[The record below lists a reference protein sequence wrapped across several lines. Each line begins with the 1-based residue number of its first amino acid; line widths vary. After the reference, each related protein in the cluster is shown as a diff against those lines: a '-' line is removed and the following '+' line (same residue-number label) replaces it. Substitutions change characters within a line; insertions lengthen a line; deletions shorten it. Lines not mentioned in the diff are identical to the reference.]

1 MNTAEILPVIP
12 QFDLHASAEEI
23 FLAGREL
30 AGGKI
35 ALACS
40 FGIENVVLIDQ
51 LRQHLQDVTVFA
63 IDTGRLHE
71 ETYAVA
77 DSISQR
83 YGIAI
88 HWFFPRH
95 ENVEQLTSEKGLF
108 SFRESLANRKECCHI
123 RKVEPL
129 RRALTGFSA
138 WTTGMR
144 RAQSVTRTGQEPIE
158 IDAVNGGLLK
168 INPLTFWSEQ
178 RVWDYAE
185 RHALPVNR
193 LHRQG
198 YPSIGCAPCT
208 RAVEPGE
215 DHRAGRWWW
224 EDPEHKECGLHRREE
239 PTVGGNGAGI

>member
-1 MNTAEILPVIP
+1 MNTAEKLQHFPS
-12 QFDLHASAEEI
+12 FDPGTPAEEI

-30 AGGKI
+30 AGGKV

-51 LRQHLQDVTVFA
+51 LRSHLQDVTVFA

-71 ETYAVA
+71 ETYTVA
-77 DSISQR
+77 ESISQR
-83 YGIAI
+83 YGITI
-88 HWFFPRH
+88 HWYFPRH
-95 ENVEQLTSEKGLF
+95 EDVERLTRAKGMF
-108 SFRESLANRKECCHI
+108 SFRESLEDRRECCHI

-129 RRALTGFSA
+129 QRALAGFSA

-144 RAQSVTRTGQEPIE
+144 RAQNITRAGQGPIE

-178 RVWDYAE
+178 QVRDYAE

-215 DHRAGRWWW
+215 HPRAGRWWW
-224 EDPEHKECGLHRREE
+224 EGPGHKECGLHCRPAPE
-239 PTVGGNGAGI
+239 VGGSGAGI

>member
-1 MNTAEILPVIP
+1 MNTAQKLPVFP
-12 QFDLHASAEEI
+12 TFGPDATAEEI
-23 FLAGREL
+23 FLAGKEL

-40 FGIENVVLIDQ
+40 FGIENVVLIDL
-51 LRQHLQDVTVFA
+51 LRHHLTDVTVFA

-71 ETYAVA
+71 ETYTVA
-77 DSISQR
+77 ESIVHR
-83 YGIAI
+83 YGLTV
-88 HWFFPRH
+88 HWFFPHH
-95 ENVEQLTSEKGLF
+95 EKIEQLTREKGMY
-108 SFRESLANRKECCHI
+108 SFRESINNRKECCYI

-129 RRALTGFSA
+129 QRALTGFSA

-144 RAQSVTRTGQEPIE
+144 RSQCETRNRQEPIE

-168 INPLTFWSEQ
+168 INPLTYWDENQ
-178 RVWDYAE
+178 VWDHAE
-185 RHALPVNR
+185 RQGLPVNR

-208 RAVEPGE
+208 RAIQPGE

-224 EDPEHKECGLHRREE
+224 EEGGHKECGLHCR
-239 PTVGGNGAGI
+239 

>member
-1 MNTAEILPVIP
+1 MNAAEKLPTLPHIDP
-12 QFDLHASAEEI
+12 DTPATEI
-23 FLAGREL
+23 FRIGREL
-30 AGGKI
+30 AGGKV

-51 LRQHLQDVTVFA
+51 LRPQLDDVTVFA

-71 ETYAVA
+71 ETYVVA
-77 DSISQR
+77 ESISQR
-83 YGIAI
+83 YGINI
-88 HWFFPRH
+88 QWFFPRYDDI
-95 ENVEQLTSEKGLF
+95 EKLTRAKGMF
-108 SFRESLANRKECCHI
+108 SFRESLENRKECCYI

-129 RRALTGFSA
+129 QRALAGFSA

-144 RAQSVTRTGQEPIE
+144 REQNVTRADQQPIA

-178 RVWDYAE
+178 QVADYAQ
-185 RHALPVNR
+185 RHALPLNR

-208 RAVEPGE
+208 RAIEPGE
-215 DHRAGRWWW
+215 HPRAGRWWW
-224 EDPEHKECGLHRREE
+224 EDPEHKECGLHQRSE
-239 PTVGGNGAGI
+239 PPFGGSGAGI

>member
-1 MNTAEILPVIP
+1 MNTAEKLPLVP
-12 QFDLHASAEEI
+12 TFDHHATAREI

-30 AGGKI
+30 AGGRV

-51 LRQHLQDVTVFA
+51 LRDHLAGVTVFA

-71 ETYAVA
+71 ETYTVA
-77 DSISQR
+77 ESISQR

-88 HWFFPRH
+88 QWFFPRH
-95 ENVEQLTSEKGLF
+95 ESVEQLTRDKGMF
-108 SFRESLANRKECCHI
+108 SFRDSLENRKECCHI

-129 RRALTGFSA
+129 QRALAGFSA

-144 RAQSVTRTGQEPIE
+144 REQNVTRTGQQPLE

-168 INPLTFWSEQ
+168 INPLTFWTEQ
-178 RVWDYAE
+178 QVWDYAE

-215 DHRAGRWWW
+215 HHRAGRWWW
-224 EDPEHKECGLHRREE
+224 EDPEHKECGLHQRSE
-239 PTVGGNGAGI
+239 PPFGGGGAGI

>member
-1 MNTAEILPVIP
+1 VNTAEKLPPFPPINP
-12 QFDLHASAEEI
+12 DASAEEI
-23 FLAGREL
+23 FLAGRAL

-51 LRQHLQDVTVFA
+51 LRHHLQDVTVFA

-71 ETYAVA
+71 ETYTVA

-83 YGIAI
+83 YGITI
-88 HWFFPRH
+88 NWYFPRH
-95 ENVEQLTSEKGLF
+95 TDVERLTREKGQF
-108 SFRESLANRKECCHI
+108 SFRESLKNRKECCTI

-129 RRALTGFSA
+129 QRALAGFSA

-144 RAQSVTRTGQEPIE
+144 RAQNDTRAGQEPIE
-158 IDAVNGGLLK
+158 IDTVNGGLLK

-178 RVWDYAE
+178 QVWAYAE

-198 YPSIGCAPCT
+198 FPSIGCAPCT

-215 DHRAGRWWW
+215 HPRAGRWWW
-224 EDPEHKECGLHRREE
+224 EGPGHKECGLHQRAE
-239 PTVGGNGAGI
+239 PVVGGSGAGI